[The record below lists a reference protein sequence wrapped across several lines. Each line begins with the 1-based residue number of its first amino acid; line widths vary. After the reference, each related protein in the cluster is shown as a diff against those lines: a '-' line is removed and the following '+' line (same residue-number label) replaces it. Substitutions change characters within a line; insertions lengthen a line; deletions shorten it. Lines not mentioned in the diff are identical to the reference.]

1 VKTEPERAYTLPKVV
16 YPGLVTDMIGVKER
30 KMAMS
35 NEKDSVA
42 AWIGHGA
49 IGIDHRSI
57 SSSMWTH
64 ATGDLA
70 ALDRSGRTPGSKS
83 GAYRPGFFEDE
94 HELVLVRRRNPRG
107 RRPRRQRQEAGQ
119 TTQAVLSDMSGSR
132 SVWRPKRRYSPLIQ
146 ESDVYYQPKE

>member
-1 VKTEPERAYTLPKVV
+1 MKTEPERAYTLPKVV
-16 YPGLVTDMIGVKER
+16 YPGFVTDMIGVKER

-42 AWIGHGA
+42 AGIGHGA

-70 ALDRSGRTPGSKS
+70 ALDRPGRTHTRLP
-83 GAYRPGFFEDE
+83 AR
-94 HELVLVRRRNPRG
+94 
-107 RRPRRQRQEAGQ
+107 
-119 TTQAVLSDMSGSR
+119 AVLTGQASR
-132 SVWRPKRRYSPLIQ
+132 R
-146 ESDVYYQPKE
+146 

>member
-1 VKTEPERAYTLPKVV
+1 LIPVKTEPERAYTLPKVV
-16 YPGLVTDMIGVKER
+16 YPGFVTDMIGVKER

-42 AWIGHGA
+42 AGIGHGA

-70 ALDRSGRTPGSKS
+70 ALDRPGRTHTRLP
-83 GAYRPGFFEDE
+83 AR
-94 HELVLVRRRNPRG
+94 
-107 RRPRRQRQEAGQ
+107 
-119 TTQAVLSDMSGSR
+119 AVLTGQASR
-132 SVWRPKRRYSPLIQ
+132 R
-146 ESDVYYQPKE
+146 